1 MAIAKALF
9 TSKGFEIKE
18 RHRTRIGGKQIE
30 KRNAVV
36 RIKLIDDIDI

>member
-18 RHRTRIGGKQIE
+18 SYKFRIKGVQKQ
-30 KRNAVV
+30 KRNVV
-36 RIKLIDDIDI
+36 FRIKLIDDIEV